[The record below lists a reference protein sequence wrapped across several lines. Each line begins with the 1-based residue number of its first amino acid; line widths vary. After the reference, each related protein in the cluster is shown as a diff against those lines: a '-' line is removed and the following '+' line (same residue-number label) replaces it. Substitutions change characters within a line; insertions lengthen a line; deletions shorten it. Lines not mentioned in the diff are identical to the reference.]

1 MPTLPPVRVLVA
13 EDHALVRQGIQ
24 LLLEAAG
31 GFELV
36 GETALGAEAVEL
48 VERQQ
53 PDLLLLDLA
62 LSDWSGIEVA
72 RRVRKAHPQVR
83 ILVVT
88 GNVYPGSIEQSLQAG
103 ADGFLL
109 KHDQG
114 AELLDA
120 IRTVMAG
127 RTFVSPHAARGPG
140 PSPDLRRA
148 PHATGLS
155 PILTQR
161 EQQIVRMI
169 AGGHSNQN
177 IADALHISVLTARKH
192 RQNVMLKLGLHNG
205 AEIAAYAMQAG
216 LAGAP
221 PVPGMW
227 DAAVAP
233 RRDSNKSSK

>member
-1 MPTLPPVRVLVA
+1 VVVA
-13 EDHALVRQGIQ
+13 EDHALVRQGIG
-24 LLLEAAG
+24 LLLQAAG

-36 GETALGAEAVEL
+36 GETSLGSEAIEL
-48 VERQQ
+48 VRRHQ

-72 RRVRKAHPQVR
+72 RKVRKACPGVR

-88 GNVYPGSIEQSLQAG
+88 GNVYPGSIEQSVRAG

-114 AELLDA
+114 TELLDA
-120 IRTVMAG
+120 IRTVMTG
-127 RTFVSPHAARGPG
+127 RSFVSPHAARLPE
-140 PSPDLRRA
+140 DTDQRRA

-169 AGGHSNQN
+169 AGGHSNQD
-177 IADALHISVLTARKH
+177 IASELHISVLTARKH
-192 RQNVMLKLGLHNG
+192 RQNIMLKLGLHNG

-221 PVPGMW
+221 AVPPVRTPDG
-227 DAAVAP
+227 ASRPSGPKA
-233 RRDSNKSSK
+233 

>member
-1 MPTLPPVRVLVA
+1 MLVV
-13 EDHALVRQGIQ
+13 EDHALVRQGVQ

-36 GETALGAEAVEL
+36 GETALGAQAIAL
-48 VERQQ
+48 VERHR

-72 RRVRKAHPQVR
+72 RRVRKIHPLIR

-88 GNVYPGSIEQSLQAG
+88 GNVYPGSVEQSLQAG

-120 IRTVMAG
+120 IRTVMSG
-127 RTFVSPHAARGPG
+127 RSFVSPHAART
-140 PSPDLRRA
+140 PDMNDPRRA

-155 PILTQR
+155 PLLTQR

-169 AGGHSNQN
+169 AGGLSNQD
-177 IADALHISVLTARKH
+177 IADQLHISVLTARKH
-192 RQNVMLKLGLHNG
+192 RQNIMLKLGLHNG

-227 DAAVAP
+227 DPSWSGRGSAVKP
-233 RRDSNKSSK
+233 LK